1 MMAAEACTS
10 STHAE
15 YDYLFKLLLIGDS
28 GVGKSNMLL
37 RFADDVYR
45 DNLDSTIGVDF
56 KICTQTV
63 DGKTV
68 KMQIWDTA
76 GQERFRTIAA
86 SYYRGAHGIVV
97 AYDVTDC
104 KSFENVRMW
113 MQEIEKYVRGDV
125 SRVLVGNKSDLSSKP
140 CITHDE
146 GKYLADE
153 LGVQFLETSAK
164 DNSNIVETFGS
175 LCRDMVA
182 HVGPLGC
189 PASAGKQHRLRG
201 SELDTS
207 GHTGVSCC
215 AA

>member
-1 MMAAEACTS
+1 MAAEVCT
-10 STHAE
+10 TTAAHAE

-68 KMQIWDTA
+68 KMQVWDTA

-97 AYDVTDC
+97 AYDVTDR

-113 MQEIEKYVRGDV
+113 MQEIEKYVQGDV
-125 SRVLVGNKSDLSSKP
+125 SRLLVGNKSDLSSKR

-146 GKYLADE
+146 GKCLADE

-164 DNSNIVETFGS
+164 DNSNILESFSS
-175 LCRDMVA
+175 LCRDMLA
-182 HVGPLGC
+182 HVGPPGC
-189 PASAGKQHRLRG
+189 PASAGKQLRVRG
-201 SELDTS
+201 CEKDASS
-207 GHTGVSCC
+207 HTGVSCC

>member
-1 MMAAEACTS
+1 MAAQVCT
-10 STHAE
+10 TTAAHAE

-97 AYDVTDC
+97 AYDVTDR

-113 MQEIEKYVRGDV
+113 MQEIEKYVQGDV
-125 SRVLVGNKSDLSSKP
+125 SRLLVGNKSDLSSKR

-164 DNSNIVETFGS
+164 DNSNVVETFSS
-175 LCRDMVA
+175 LCRDIVA
-182 HVGPLGC
+182 HVGPCGRL
-189 PASAGKQHRLRG
+189 ASAGETHRLRG
-201 SELDTS
+201 SELDEQPHRS
-207 GHTGVSCC
+207 MLLC
-215 AA
+215 